1 MDKLEHDPRTKT
13 QIKDAL
19 YSFLYL
25 PVQNQFKARID
36 TLITRNTIAGGYSHK
51 HFVYKGV
58 VYNAES
64 SAPPV
69 KKNRLV
75 PQLRAD
81 MDEYLRDQAQ
91 LNDNELPYV
100 IGFINQILNSSNDLT
115 DYLRILPESVHQ
127 PLNAMLASCLC
138 RSTTL
143 DADKVAQIKAKNQ
156 ATIDMIKQRL
166 ARNLLI

>member
-19 YSFLYL
+19 YNFLYL
-25 PVQNQFKARID
+25 PVQNQFKARLD
-36 TLITRNTIAGGYSHK
+36 TLVTRNTVLGGYSHK
-51 HFVYKGV
+51 HVVYKGV
-58 VYNAES
+58 VYNVDAT
-64 SAPPV
+64 APPV
-69 KKNRLV
+69 KKNRLA
-75 PQLRAD
+75 PQLRAE

-115 DYLRILPESVHQ
+115 DYLRLLPESVHY
-127 PLNAMLASCLC
+127 PLEQMLANCPC

-143 DADKVAQIKAKNQ
+143 DEAKVAQIRAKNQ